1 MMRNASHRPH
11 GFSHGSATTPAGMVT
26 ALVIVFFF
34 SLAMLLSSGR
44 LASGDAGE
52 QYRSAQLLASTGKL
66 GSPVNPPVLTYW
78 NKGPDG
84 LYYEPHDVGALMLM
98 MPGALIDE
106 ALGDIAP
113 YHLVRDRYVGRTY
126 GKLITSFVY
135 AAYNTLGAIFMFLLM
150 REFCSARAAFGLA
163 LVFYA
168 GTTFMPYAK
177 TAWDVTPAAA
187 SLCAWLYFMARALRP
202 PTSLWVFVA
211 AGVALGLAC
220 SFRYSLLPFFGMG
233 VLWLLWMERARHKTG
248 FAVLLVALGITM
260 LPAFYYNHI
269 RTGLFLRPAIAAD
282 LHISDSLALN
292 GNPVTGLLGLLASP
306 NMGLFLF
313 APVLLLALF
322 VFKMR
327 HTLPA
332 RQKQLLYAALASA
345 VCYLLMIAHMK
356 NWGHFGWGPRY
367 MVPLLPVLFF
377 AAAPALQWMWQHA
390 RRTAVPLL
398 VISIL
403 LNLAPTLINWHVIV
417 GEFPGARPQNSALP
431 YQHIGVWTGIQMSLA
446 GEPLVFPK
454 TNDPKTA
461 MTDAARRFPDLF
473 AMRLV
478 ELSPAGKAA
487 GMLWTL
493 LFLGAML
500 LSLRH
505 ILSATAPP
513 GVPGSSQRGMSA
525 APAHVKTS
533 PHQASRH
540 AGADRP

>member
-1 MMRNASHRPH
+1 
-11 GFSHGSATTPAGMVT
+11 
-26 ALVIVFFF
+26 
-34 SLAMLLSSGR
+34 
-44 LASGDAGE
+44 
-52 QYRSAQLLASTGKL
+52 
-66 GSPVNPPVLTYW
+66 
-78 NKGPDG
+78 
-84 LYYEPHDVGALMLM
+84 
-98 MPGALIDE
+98 
-106 ALGDIAP
+106 
-113 YHLVRDRYVGRTY
+113 
-126 GKLITSFVY
+126 
-135 AAYNTLGAIFMFLLM
+135 MFLLM

-332 RQKQLLYAALASA
+332 RQKHLLYAALASG

-398 VISIL
+398 VISFL

-461 MTDAARRFPDLF
+461 MTDAARRFPTSS
-473 AMRLV
+473 RCGW
-478 ELSPAGKAA
+478 SSCPRPARRRARSGPCCSWA
-487 GMLWTL
+487 GCCCRC
-493 LFLGAML
+493 GI
-500 LSLRH
+500 SCPPRRRRGV
-505 ILSATAPP
+505 P
-513 GVPGSSQRGMSA
+513 GVPSAGWQPPRRMCSHRHIRHPVARAPTGHSRPLRLAAEQRL
-525 APAHVKTS
+525 
-533 PHQASRH
+533 
-540 AGADRP
+540 AG

>member
-1 MMRNASHRPH
+1 MLHTASHRPH

-26 ALVIVFFF
+26 ALVVVFFF

-44 LASGDAGE
+44 LSSGDAGE
-52 QYRSAQLLASTGKL
+52 QYRSAQLLAATGQL
-66 GSPVNPPVLTYW
+66 GTPVNPPLVTYW

-84 LYYEPHDVGALMLM
+84 LYYEPHDVGALLLM

-106 ALGDIAP
+106 ARGDIDA
-113 YHLVRDRYVGRTY
+113 YRLVRDRYVGRTY
-126 GKLITSFVY
+126 GKLITSFLY
-135 AAYNTLGAIFMFLLM
+135 AAYNTLGVVFIFLLM
-150 REFCSARAAFGLA
+150 REFYSTRAAFGLA

-202 PTSLWVFVA
+202 PASLGYFVA

-233 VLWLLWMERARHKTG
+233 VLWLLWTERARHKTG
-248 FAVLLVALGITM
+248 FALLLVSLGITM
-260 LPAFYYNHI
+260 LPAFFYNHI

-282 LHISDSLALN
+282 LHLSDSLALN

-332 RQKQLLYAALASA
+332 RQKQLLYAALASG
-345 VCYLLMIAHMK
+345 VSYLLMIAHMK

-377 AAAPALQWMWQHA
+377 AAAPGLLWMWQHA

-398 VISIL
+398 ILSIL
-403 LNLAPTLINWHVIV
+403 LNLGPTLINWHVIV

-431 YQHIGVWTGIQMSLA
+431 YQHIGVWTGIEMSLA

-454 TNDPKTA
+454 TNDPQAA

-473 AMRLV
+473 AMRLI
-478 ELSPAGKAA
+478 ELSPTGKAVGLLWA
-487 GMLWTL
+487 MLC
-493 LFLGAML
+493 LGGML

-505 ILSATAPP
+505 ILSATAPRQVCGP
-513 GVPGSSQRGMSA
+513 PQRGRGSA
-525 APAHVKTS
+525 IGQS
-533 PHQASRH
+533 Y
-540 AGADRP
+540 RP